1 MKTQL
6 TLLSALSIVALM
18 ACQREATVV
27 APTNPTYNPDD
38 NTVLTKLVLNVS
50 SASAATKQTAE
61 AVQAGG
67 ANFRGMQDVHLLTF
81 NIPDTDHGPKGT
93 DDFFWYKQ
101 PTSATK
107 DYDLGTMLAPNS
119 VVTSTEGT
127 TGTRILELALPL
139 ETNAILLYGRAT
151 RTGIDANEK
160 LGVVE
165 STGTTVEDVTF
176 SLKNRMNGQEAKF
189 ALFGDMMGRILTGI
203 MNSGLEVHTAARG
216 YKSTDTKDGRYDFW
230 WPVDDYSSG
239 DNATLK
245 HTADAAATDEYSQKS
260 VNKDEHYPD
269 GYTIYNTETGIRYT
283 MHYGSILW
291 VDLGNKYAAKQP
303 QTALEEVM
311 GEAYA
316 NIMTLQTGKS
326 NPDLA
331 EPDMKE
337 LRAASSAAVLRLT
350 QDLYSIL
357 VRVIAATPTNAG
369 EYIAQLLATEVVN
382 RAKNFFAVDSEGK
395 VSYQP
400 RAVFMTNVANLIP
413 ITTDYSSITDDFF
426 YREGSGTTPTQPGF
440 PINLGLPVGSAIMT
454 FMNPHVQNPDNPQ
467 APDFNVVVYLDAI
480 PSYGIGG
487 ESFPVN
493 NYRYPAE
500 LMYYT
505 NSGIYTSSETK
516 DKANDYPKYTEGWSL
531 ASSWTDWKGPKRVES
546 TTQSVAVAKT
556 INYGTAL
563 LSTRVSYSAA
573 SISDNNKGLHPS
585 EAANVIAVGTK
596 ANQFEITGIM
606 ISGVCDQ
613 VGWDF
618 LPKTNSFTTMIYD
631 DLSYDETS
639 GDGIFI
645 PQYTS
650 GGSYTPDLYTLTFDN
665 YDSSKYA
672 ASQPQNKVY
681 VALEL
686 VNRTDQDLWG
696 ELNLIRKD
704 GTFYLVG
711 ELDPNSTASQKNFK
725 KTGGVIDLSRE
736 DFNYPPF
743 DAHGNTINALRVFM
757 QDYVTNVTLKFT
769 PNSLSKAYLT
779 VPDLRSGQVSLGL
792 SVDINWQKGF
802 EFDVPLGGVN

>member
-1 MKTQL
+1 MKTKL

-27 APTNPTYNPDD
+27 APVNPTYNPDD

-81 NIPDTDHGPKGT
+81 NIPNEGHGPKGA
-93 DDFFWYKQ
+93 DDFFWFKK
-101 PTSATK
+101 PDIAASK
-107 DYDLGTMLAPNS
+107 DYDLATMMLPNS
-119 VVTSTEGT
+119 ITTSTEGT
-127 TGTRILELALPL
+127 NGTRILELALPL

-165 STGTTVEDVTF
+165 ASGTTANDVTF
-176 SLKNRMNGQEAKF
+176 SLKNRMNGQEANF
-189 ALFGDMMGRILTGI
+189 ALFGDMMGRILTGV
-203 MNSGLEVHTAARG
+203 MNTGLEVHSAARG
-216 YKSTDTKDGRYDFW
+216 YKGTDQTDGRYDFW
-230 WPVDDYSSG
+230 WPI
-239 DNATLK
+239 
-245 HTADAAATDEYSQKS
+245 DEYSATLSKEQS
-260 VNKDEHYPD
+260 PGVHIAD
-269 GYTIYNTETGIRYT
+269 GETVYNSTTGITYT

-291 VDLGNKYAAKQP
+291 ADLGNKYATKQP
-303 QTALEEVM
+303 MSALEEVM

-316 NIMTLQTGKS
+316 NIMTLQTGKTDPS
-326 NPDLA
+326 LV
-331 EPDMKE
+331 EPDMTE

-357 VRVIAATPTNAG
+357 VRVINATPLNAQ
-369 EYIAQLLATEVVN
+369 EHIAQLLATEVVN
-382 RAKNFFAVDSEGK
+382 RAKNFYAVDSEGK

-400 RAVFMTNVANLIP
+400 RAVIMTNVTNLIP
-413 ITTDYSSITDDFF
+413 VNTDYSDITDDFF

-440 PINLGLPVGSAIMT
+440 PINLGLPVGSATMS
-454 FMNPHVQNPDNPQ
+454 FMNPRKQNPDNTQ
-467 APDFNVVVYLDAI
+467 LPDYNVVVYNNSI

-487 ESFPVN
+487 DSFPVN

-505 NSGIYTSSETK
+505 NSGIYTSTETK

-639 GDGIFI
+639 SDGIFI

-665 YDSSKYA
+665 YDSGKYA

-711 ELDPNSTASQKNFK
+711 ELDPNSADSQKYFK
-725 KTGGVIDLSRE
+725 KTGGQIDLSRD

-743 DAHGNTINALRVFM
+743 DAQGNTINAPRVFM
-757 QDYVTNVTLKFT
+757 QDYVTKVTLKFT
-769 PNSLSKAYLT
+769 PSSLSKAYLT
-779 VPDLRSGQVSLGL
+779 MPDLRSGQVSLGL
-792 SVDINWQKGF
+792 SVDITWQQGF
-802 EFDVPLGGVN
+802 EFNVPLGGVE